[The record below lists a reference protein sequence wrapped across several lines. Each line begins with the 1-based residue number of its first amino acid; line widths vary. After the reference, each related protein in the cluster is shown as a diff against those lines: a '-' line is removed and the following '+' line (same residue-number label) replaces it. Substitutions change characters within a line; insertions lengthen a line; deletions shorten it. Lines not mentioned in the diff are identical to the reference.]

1 MMRFLPVVVL
11 FPVFF
16 MAMPLFGQDRIVL
29 NDGHVLY
36 GKVESIDD
44 KGVRYTPEDNPEAG
58 VVLVPRENAYMVYY
72 ENGKKEMLNKPVV
85 QEKQGGSQNDDYV
98 GGPPPK
104 KGKDVPDKTRDRPR
118 SRDQG
123 GCNDATCSNSLLLF
137 FGALFTGFALGCF

>member
-98 GGPPPK
+98 G
-104 KGKDVPDKTRDRPR
+104 
-118 SRDQG
+118 RDQG